1 VEEGRVDVARHMFL
15 LSRESEVSRLINVS
29 DASACTSLG
38 LQEAL
43 QFPAVS
49 SVHL

>member
-1 VEEGRVDVARHMFL
+1 VEEGRVDVARHDFCCP
-15 LSRESEVSRLINVS
+15 RESEVSRLGNVS
-29 DASACTSLG
+29 DPSACTSLG

-49 SVHL
+49 SVHR